1 MISSSTHLDVQQRRD
16 SAPMHPAS
24 VCAALASNIS
34 CARGIFR
41 PKIQRK
47 TVTVGHESLQEIDV
61 AFPATF
67 VFQ

>member
-16 SAPMHPAS
+16 SASMYPAS
-24 VCAALASNIS
+24 VCAALARNIS
-34 CARGIFR
+34 CARGIFC

-47 TVTVGHESLQEIDV
+47 IVTVGHESLHEIDV

-67 VFQ
+67 AFQ